1 MRDELAMSGFDPRHY
16 AAVWTLPLEGSWP
29 MAVAI
34 VGTNRLA
41 AGNRDGKIVV
51 WALPEPEKNAPAPL
65 PTHQL
70 VGHENAITRL
80 VALSDGRHL
89 VSASL
94 DRTIRLW
101 DLHAAAKDTSEL
113 VLDSETREREAKK
126 TRNDELLNA
135 PGVSVKNLKPVHIWT
150 DHTDWIQSLNISRD
164 GRWMISGDD
173 SAVTIVWDLPSREK
187 RASWSGYKGNWIVS
201 AALSPDGETAWT
213 AQYCRQR
220 GDFDRPPAQAH
231 FWNAASGDAICNLM
245 EVWFP
250 DVKERDNSYGYGSKW
265 AKLIGRGLIAADFS
279 PDGTLLA
286 AGQGGETDNGQV
298 HLIDVAT
305 GKIVRTVSGHR
316 YGVTDVKF
324 SADGKYILSTGR
336 DTTLRITSVADGQE
350 AAALGEPRGGQFKDW
365 LSALA
370 LSSDERWLAASDI
383 AGMIHIWQA
392 TEST

>member
-1 MRDELAMSGFDPRHY
+1 MSDFEPQRY
-16 AAVWTLPLEGSWP
+16 APAWTLPLEGSWP
-29 MAVAI
+29 MAVAV
-34 VGTNRLA
+34 VGANRVA

-51 WALPEPEKNAPAPL
+51 WTLPEFDKDAPAPL

-80 VALSDGRHL
+80 VALNDGRHL

-101 DLHAAAKDTSEL
+101 DLHAESDNTAEI

-126 TRNDELLNA
+126 SRNDALLTA
-135 PGVSVKNLKPVHIWT
+135 PGVTVGNLKPIHMWT
-150 DHTDWIQSLNISRD
+150 DHKDWIQSLNISRD

-173 SAVTIVWDLPSREK
+173 SAVTFVWDLQSREK
-187 RASWSGYKGNWIVS
+187 RASWPGYAGNWIVS

-213 AQYCRQR
+213 AEYCRPR

-231 FWNAASGDAICNLM
+231 FWNAISGESKSDLM
-245 EVWFP
+245 TVWFP
-250 DVKERDNSYGYGSKW
+250 DVKERDNSYGYGTKW
-265 AKLIGRGLIAADFS
+265 AKVIGRGLIAADFS

-286 AGQGGETDNGQV
+286 AGQGGETDTGQV
-298 HLIDVAT
+298 HLIDVKT
-305 GKIVRTVSGHR
+305 GEILRTVSGHR

-324 SADGKYILSTGR
+324 SADGKYLLSTGR
-336 DTTLRITSVADGQE
+336 DTTLRITSVADGKE

-370 LSSDERWLAASDI
+370 LSSDERWIAASDI
-383 AGMIHIWQA
+383 AGMIHIWHA
-392 TEST
+392 K